1 MKKKRTR
8 RFSWK
13 EDRQLI
19 QMATASATLEEA
31 AAMFRT
37 SIETIERKAKLLGL
51 RFKVRA
57 DRKRLSRSVLK
68 AKK

>member
-1 MKKKRTR
+1 MKRTT
-8 RFSWK
+8 RFTYE

-19 QMATASATLEEA
+19 QMAAASATLEEA

-37 SIETIERKAKLLGL
+37 SIETIERKAEKLGILH
-51 RFKVRA
+51 A
-57 DRKRLSRSVLK
+57 DRKRLK

>member
-8 RFSWK
+8 FTYE

-19 QMATASATLEEA
+19 QMAAASATLEEA

-51 RFKVRA
+51 RIEVRA
-57 DRKRLSRSVLK
+57 DRKRLGLK